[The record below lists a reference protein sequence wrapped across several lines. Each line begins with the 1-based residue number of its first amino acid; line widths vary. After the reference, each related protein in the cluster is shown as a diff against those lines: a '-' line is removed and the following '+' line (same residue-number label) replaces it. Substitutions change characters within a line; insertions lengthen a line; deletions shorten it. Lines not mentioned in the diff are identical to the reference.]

1 MPYASD
7 NMVVFAAREAKKMWP
22 FIAGFGVVTYG
33 VVSATMAVTPEDKKK
48 STFINPGGHH

>member
-1 MPYASD
+1 MPYASE